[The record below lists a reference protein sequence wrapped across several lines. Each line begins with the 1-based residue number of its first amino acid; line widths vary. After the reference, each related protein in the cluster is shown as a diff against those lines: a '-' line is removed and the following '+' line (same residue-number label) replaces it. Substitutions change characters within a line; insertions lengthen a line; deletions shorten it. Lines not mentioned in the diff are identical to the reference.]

1 MLDLPIHPADRL
13 WVVLR
18 EEVIPK
24 RELGLLACDYAD
36 AALPIWTA
44 VRPDDTRMEEGIA
57 VARRWWR
64 GEATAAEVDSAQ
76 EAAGRAARD
85 AWESNSAEGD
95 AAAAVAWAVQEAAGA
110 ALLTASWAAEA
121 AWGGEE
127 VAWVEVR
134 ERQVEMARL
143 VLKKIH
149 DKREV

>member
-1 MLDLPIHPADRL
+1 VVITVEQIMSWKPCQPDYPEALVRELVGDGKTPLEMLDLPIHPADRL

-95 AAAAVAWAVQEAAGA
+95 AAAAVAWAV
-110 ALLTASWAAEA
+110 
-121 AWGGEE
+121 
-127 VAWVEVR
+127 
-134 ERQVEMARL
+134 
-143 VLKKIH
+143 
-149 DKREV
+149 